1 VFIVKTKYLKAPDL
15 ILLLG
20 IGLIALI
27 HTSLEKTLY
36 YWDFGDYQ
44 RNLIQLHLAA
54 KDGFGPFISQLWEFQ
69 NSEYPVSWAGPFA
82 LFPFFSFTNRAAFT
96 ILISTVGIY
105 LWAKSTQILTS
116 KIFKK
121 DDLSKLALIL
131 LCCSAGP
138 WMLALRGWPDVIACG
153 LIWFGFAKSFE
164 TKRADEFIWGFLL
177 ILLGI
182 VMRKT
187 TFDLGFCLGLISCLS
202 VVNRQFLQNTRT
214 SFSRNKKTLITQFTL
229 IAGWILINPGFIES
243 VFIRNNRDFYKP
255 FQVTFKEYINNLVA
269 MNGSI
274 FLLLSLVAVGFL
286 MVFGIKQRRFGL
298 MGLGFLPF
306 LFTAIWMT
314 LFKQATDHHMV
325 QWVPT
330 IATLGLMFILNIF
343 LNKKYWAQLRK
354 ASMLSGFFLL
364 GIVLTMPQTPFASP
378 SNAFARPFAHSIA
391 PIQRPDMAN
400 LATLKADIYP
410 LILSGASIVSLNESQ
425 EFNQGTLKA
434 MFQNSNF
441 KKIALPPIGTMDYRD
456 DPGFRNFFDADYL
469 LVPDPYIPL
478 IPKFQNTLMEFNSE
492 FQTTAEK
499 LGYWRKK
506 ASYAIGD
513 ISSSSTWW
521 SVDYAKRQTKMT
533 LYKRMVEIP
542 EEYRRGFVRSVY
554 TNVQKRGTRMAKVQL
569 VSGSIASVGASLS
582 NNGVVSL
589 ELTQSS
595 PSATVYVEDTKMDL
609 NSDCYTTVIYESSV
623 SASIKPGKSTLQG
636 TLNQNQFVNF
646 QWISDN
652 PNTCRITI
660 RPTNE

>member
-1 VFIVKTKYLKAPDL
+1 M
-15 ILLLG
+15 
-20 IGLIALI
+20 
-27 HTSLEKTLY
+27 EKTLY

-54 KDGFGPFISQLWEFQ
+54 KDGLGQYISQLWEFQ

-82 LFPFFSFTNRAAFT
+82 LFPLISFTNRAVFT
-96 ILISTVGIY
+96 ILLSIVGIY

-121 DDLSKLALIL
+121 EDLSKLALIL

-164 TKRADEFIWGFLL
+164 TKRAEEFIWGFLL

-187 TFDLGFCLGLISCLS
+187 TLDLGFCLALISSLS
-202 VVNRQFLQNTRT
+202 VMNRQFLQNART
-214 SFSRNKKTLITQFTL
+214 AILSNTKIFVTQLTL
-229 IAGWILINPGFIES
+229 IAAWILINPGFIES

-274 FLLLSLVAVGFL
+274 FLLLSLVALVL
-286 MVFGIKQRRFGL
+286 LIKFGIKQGRFGL
-298 MGLGFLPF
+298 IGLGSLPF

-330 IATLGLMFILNIF
+330 FATLGMVYILKIF
-343 LNKKYWAQLRK
+343 SDKKYWAYLKK
-354 ASMLSGFFLL
+354 ASILTGFFLL

-391 PIQRPDMAN
+391 PIQRPDIAN
-400 LATLKADIYP
+400 LEKLKKDISP
-410 LILSGASIVSLNESQ
+410 LILGGASIVSLNESQ

-434 MFQNSNF
+434 MFQDSNF
-441 KKIALPPIGTMDYRD
+441 KKISLLPIGTMDYRD

-469 LVPDPYIPL
+469 LVPDPFIAL
-478 IPKFQNTLMEFNSE
+478 IPKYQHTLKAFNSE
-492 FQTTAEK
+492 FQSTAKSKNYWEK
-499 LGYWRKK
+499 I
-506 ASYAIGD
+506 ASYKIGD

-521 SVDYAKRQTKMT
+521 SVDYAKEQTQVSLFRRIIPVPETYRRAFVQNVYEDVKKLGTKM
-533 LYKRMVEIP
+533 
-542 EEYRRGFVRSVY
+542 
-554 TNVQKRGTRMAKVQL
+554 AKIQL
-569 VSGSIASVGASLS
+569 VSGSAASEGASLS
-582 NNGVVSL
+582 NNGILTISFSKAFPSSTIYSESTGIIVVSQCKL
-589 ELTQSS
+589 SLSIQDSYQLKIGKGITKISEISNKNLFLGLTVLDDMQK
-595 PSATVYVEDTKMDL
+595 PCRVE
-609 NSDCYTTVIYESSV
+609 
-623 SASIKPGKSTLQG
+623 
-636 TLNQNQFVNF
+636 
-646 QWISDN
+646 
-652 PNTCRITI
+652 I
-660 RPTNE
+660 RPSNM